1 MSEIQ
6 NTLITIAL
14 RGITVLPRMRIYLD
28 MSRPMSIAAATNAQK
43 TNQNVFL
50 VAQKDPSVENP
61 GQEQLET
68 YGVIAQVKQI
78 IKGPDNGFRVLVT
91 SLQSARLEAIEE
103 YVPNLM
109 ARVTIFQAD
118 EEDDDALGS
127 QGNNGEAEREL
138 EQAQKEQ
145 QKELEDEAKIRVLKD
160 LIEQYCHV
168 QPKASRELAN
178 LLLQHM
184 DLGSFC
190 ALVACNVPMK
200 QQDRQN
206 YLAVY
211 PNEDERYEFLLNWLN
226 NETLVECFRMEYQ
239 GKVKTAL
246 DKQQRD
252 YILREQ
258 MRLIRKEL
266 GEGAESAAD
275 RYEKQLAKLK
285 APDEVKKQLEKEIK
299 RLRSNPM
306 DGPESKVSQ
315 SYIETLL
322 EMPWEERTEEHIS
335 IRAAREELDKEHYG
349 LEKVKEQVLEFLA
362 VRQLQMHEQKQQM
375 TEENQTDE
383 AKNGKSQDERSQA
396 KQQPRKGGRIL
407 CLVGP
412 PGTGKTSIARSIASA
427 LNRKYV
433 RISLGGVH
441 DEAEIR
447 GHRRTYVAAMPGRIA
462 QAIKKAGVINPLM
475 LLDELDKMGS
485 DSLHGD
491 VSSAMLEVL
500 DPEQNAT
507 FTDHYL
513 EVPLDL
519 SDVLFVATANT
530 LQTIPQPLL
539 DRMEVI
545 EVSSYTEKEK
555 YQIAERFL
563 LPKQIKEAA
572 LPEGLLCVTKEA
584 LEKVIR
590 GYTREAGVRNLERQL
605 AILCRKAALEYLEEN
620 KEHIEVTADNL
631 SDYLGRER
639 FHKEEIAAKG
649 EPGLVRGLAWTS
661 VGGVTLEVEVNVT
674 PGKGAMKLTGKLGD
688 VMKESAQAALSCVQ
702 SVAGEYGVEYSWFEQ
717 HDIHIHIPE
726 GAVPKDGPSAG
737 ITMAIAILSAVLNR
751 AVRPDVA
758 MTGEITLRG
767 RVLAIGGLKEKLL
780 AAKAAGVKL
789 VFVPADNRADYEE
802 LTGEVTEGL
811 CVRFVTHMREVVK
824 EVFEA

>member
-1 MSEIQ
+1 MQ

-28 MSRPMSIAAATNAQK
+28 MNRPMSIAAATNAQK

-61 GQEQLET
+61 GQEQLEQF
-68 YGVIAQVKQI
+68 GVIAQVKQI
-78 IKGPDNGFRVLVT
+78 IKGPEDSFRVLVT
-91 SLQSARLEAIEE
+91 GLQSAKLESIEE
-103 YVPNLM
+103 YVPNLI
-109 ARVTIFQAD
+109 ARVTVFESEKSDEQEILAD
-118 EEDDDALGS
+118 DLDKEDQGKKIEE
-127 QGNNGEAEREL
+127 
-138 EQAQKEQ
+138 
-145 QKELEDEAKIRVLKD
+145 EAKIRVLKD
-160 LIEQYCHV
+160 LIEQYCRV

-184 DLGSFC
+184 DIGGFC
-190 ALVACNVPMK
+190 ALIACNLPMK
-200 QQDRQN
+200 QQERQK
-206 YLAVY
+206 YLAAY
-211 PNEDERYEFLLNWLN
+211 PDEEKRYEFILEWLS
-226 NETLVECFRMEYQ
+226 NETLVERFRAEYQ
-239 GKVKTAL
+239 SKVKNAL

-275 RYEKQLAKLK
+275 RYEKQLKELK
-285 APDEVKKQLEKEIK
+285 APEEVKKQLEKEIK

-315 SYIETLL
+315 NYIETLL
-322 EMPWEERTEEHIS
+322 EMPWEERTKEHIS
-335 IRAAREELDKEHYG
+335 IRAAREELDKDHYG

-362 VRQLQMHEQKQQM
+362 VRQLQMNAQ
-375 TEENQTDE
+375 E
-383 AKNGKSQDERSQA
+383 ADKEKE
-396 KQQPRKGGRIL
+396 KTQPRKGGRIL

-519 SDVLFVATANT
+519 SDVLFVATANN
-530 LQTIPQPLL
+530 LQTVPQPLL
-539 DRMEVI
+539 DRMEII

-555 YQIAERFL
+555 YQIASRFL
-563 LPKQIKEAA
+563 LPKQIEEAA
-572 LPEGLLCVTKEA
+572 LPEGLLRVDQSA
-584 LEKVIR
+584 LEKVIS
-590 GYTREAGVRNLERQL
+590 GYTKEAGVRGLERQL
-605 AILCRKAALEYLEEN
+605 AIICRKAALKYLEEN
-620 KEHIEVTADNL
+620 CEQIEVTPDNL

-639 FHKEEIAAKG
+639 FRKEEIAAKG
-649 EPGLVRGLAWTS
+649 EPGIVRGLAWTS

-674 PGKGAMKLTGKLGD
+674 PGKGQMKLTGKLGD

-702 SVAGEYGVEYSWFEQ
+702 SVAGEYGIESDWFET

-737 ITMAIAILSAVLNR
+737 ITMATAILSAVTNR

-780 AAKAAGVKL
+780 AAKAAGATL

-802 LTGEVTEGL
+802 LTDEVTTGL
-811 CVRFVTHMREVVK
+811 CVRFVTHMREVIK

>member
-226 NETLVECFRMEYQ
+226 NETLVERFRMEYQ

-306 DGPESKVSQ
+306 DGSESKVSQ
-315 SYIETLL
+315 NYIETLL

-335 IRAAREELDKEHYG
+335 IRAAREELDKDHYG

-555 YQIAERFL
+555 YQIAECFL